1 MLDKEV
7 LITIF
12 KKLLGQARNSYD
24 EFNVADGKIGDGDLG
39 ITIQSGLE
47 EINNNT
53 NKFTDDLGAIFM
65 ICSQAFVKKSG
76 SSFGT
81 LIAFS
86 FMNISKKLK
95 GKTEC
100 NHEGIILMFETALKT
115 ILERGKTNLGDKT
128 IADSLNLI
136 IKKLNENQNY
146 SEVFKLATKQALKDF
161 KGKKIKIGRARM
173 FEDKTKDLDD
183 PGMFAINK
191 LSESF

>member
-12 KKLLGQARNSYD
+12 KKLLEQARNSYD

-183 PGMFAINK
+183 PGMFALNRLTK
-191 LSESF
+191 AF

>member
-12 KKLLGQARNSYD
+12 KKLLEQAKNSYD
-24 EFNVADGKIGDGDLG
+24 EFNAADGKIGDGDLG

-136 IKKLNENQNY
+136 IKKLKENKNY
-146 SEVFKLATKQALKDF
+146 SEVFKLATKQALEDF

-183 PGMFAINK
+183 PGMFAFNR
-191 LSESF
+191 LAEAF